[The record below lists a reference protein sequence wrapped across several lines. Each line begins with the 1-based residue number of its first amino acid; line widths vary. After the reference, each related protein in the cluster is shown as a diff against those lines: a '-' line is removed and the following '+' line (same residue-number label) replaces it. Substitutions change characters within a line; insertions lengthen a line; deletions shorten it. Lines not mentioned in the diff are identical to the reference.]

1 MGAPPRIRFHNAE
14 TGAETGMSEEAQTSK
29 KKSKLV
35 AAIIVLACICL
46 GSGTGVGVL
55 YYCMKDDIEAK
66 ARGVF
71 HAALAEVLGEA
82 EDYAVVGKYD
92 PEEIKKKGKVYMN
105 QTSSGVLYAALGTA
119 QGYQSQIK
127 VLVSVKAT
135 TPGQP
140 VADDPAIHTMTV
152 VQSQETP
159 GLGENIK
166 AVEKDVSV
174 WGALAGQ
181 KPSPQ
186 RPRFQEQFSGKR
198 LSDLV
203 IEKRAD
209 TDKIA
214 AVTGATI
221 TSTAA
226 TEAVRNAVKRIVEKT
241 AEAYGQ

>member
-1 MGAPPRIRFHNAE
+1 
-14 TGAETGMSEEAQTSK
+14 MSEEAQTGK
-29 KKSKLV
+29 KKSKLA
-35 AAIIVLACICL
+35 AAIVVLAGICL
-46 GSGTGVGVL
+46 GSGAGVGVL
-55 YYCMKDDIEAK
+55 YYGMKDDIEAK

-71 HAALAEVLGEA
+71 HGALAEVLGEA
-82 EDYAVVGKYD
+82 EDYPVVGEY
-92 PEEIKKKGKVYMN
+92 PEQTEEQDKVYMN

-119 QGYQSQIK
+119 QGYQSQIR
-127 VLVSVKAT
+127 VLVSVKAAT
-135 TPGQP
+135 AGQP
-140 VADDPAIHTMTV
+140 VGDDPAVHTMTV
-152 VQSQETP
+152 VESQETP

-166 AVEKDVSV
+166 AVEKDVSI
-174 WGALAGQ
+174 WGAVAGQ

-186 RPRFQEQFSGKR
+186 RPRFQDQFSGKR

-226 TEAVRNAVKRIVEKT
+226 TEAVRNAVKRIIEKT
-241 AEAYGQ
+241 AETYGQ